1 METLK
6 QPLYSHAGGTIIHT
20 GDREQGSRS
29 LGLDGSPAR
38 LNRAGRSGL
47 GCRGDRAEHPANRC
61 TGRSDSHRR
70 VAGAGP
76 LSVGCSCGTV
86 PPRFARCLRSGRG
99 RCRPQWT
106 AATGADGHP
115 SPSVP
120 PAVLKPIADRIR
132 RTPPFGSPKPEGQQ
146 DQARQNTGGNRRR
159 QDNPPRGGTDARV
172 HRRGRWQAQFSAPSS
187 GVRGRPG
194 IAGLHHAPGLAS
206 RGPSERVP
214 RSACGGA
221 PPPHCR
227 SPPTGLRHVGA
238 RPVGRHYGRQASL
251 LLGATLRAS
260 PAEAGGGPCPL

>member
-172 HRRGRWQAQFSAPSS
+172 HRRGRWQAQSALHL
-187 GVRGRPG
+187 RGYVDGPASLACITLLASLPEARLNGFHEARAVAPRHR
-194 IAGLHHAPGLAS
+194 IAGRRRRVSDTSAPGLS
-206 RGPSERVP
+206 D
-214 RSACGGA
+214 
-221 PPPHCR
+221 
-227 SPPTGLRHVGA
+227 
-238 RPVGRHYGRQASL
+238 
-251 LLGATLRAS
+251 ATMGDK
-260 PAEAGGGPCPL
+260 PAYPAH